1 MVCYHIIDWFRC
13 SLLYFALTFATA
25 GMFGTDHAF
34 ATELELNPPGDREF
48 VRDLAG
54 MLDPS
59 SIEHI
64 RQVSDRLLSERAT
77 PIIVITIESMA
88 KYGGEGMRIETFA
101 TLLFNQWEIG
111 QATLAGQQW
120 NTGILLLVSR
130 DDRKARIELG
140 GGWGRREDEQCRQI
154 MNNHIIPQFKEGLYS
169 RGIVAGV
176 DALDKMARK
185 LEIPQPAVP
194 WWQYAYIVGFLG
206 LAIFTLISLIRR
218 GSSGWAWLFWG
229 VVFSIL
235 GAILY
240 HMLTQSHS
248 GRRAGSGGGFSG
260 GSFGGGFSGGGGATG
275 SW

>member
-1 MVCYHIIDWFRC
+1 MSLCPITLLCHRLVFCVAVLCAVC
-13 SLLYFALTFATA
+13 SVVVPEQVL
-25 GMFGTDHAF
+25 AF
-34 ATELELNPPGDREF
+34 DLQLNPPGEREF

-54 MLDPS
+54 ILEPS

-64 RQVSDRLLSERAT
+64 RQVSDRLLSEKAT

-101 TLLFNQWEIG
+101 TLLFDQWGIG

-140 GGWGRREDEQCRQI
+140 GGWGTREDELCRQI
-154 MNNHIIPQFKEGLYS
+154 MNNRIIPQFKEGLFS
-169 RGIVAGV
+169 KGVVAGV

-185 LEIPQPAVP
+185 LEIPQAPRP
-194 WWQYAYIVGFLG
+194 WWEYAMILGFIS
-206 LAIFTLISLIRR
+206 LAIFTFVSLIRR
-218 GSSGWAWLFWG
+218 GSSGWAWLFWS

-235 GAILY
+235 GVILY
-240 HMLTQSHS
+240 HMLTNRSR
-248 GRRAGSGGGFSG
+248 GRSGGFGG